1 MKIIKRGQ
9 LAMLSIAFMVMIAGY
24 INYKYNPER
33 EENLG
38 QTMKV
43 NSSDVYLYNVSND
56 NVDVYGES
64 DKSKINKTTDNIYTT
79 KTVSDSLSSFKEARD
94 NMFSELEEK
103 YTGIIESV
111 SASSSDVKVYREKL
125 DEVIKNKH
133 TINIVEGIIK
143 AKGIDNIVIVP
154 TSEKYNIMI
163 KLETK
168 LTDAQAAMIEK
179 IIEEEFNI
187 DASKVNIIEN

>member
-9 LAMLSIAFMVMIAGY
+9 LAMLSVAFMVMIAGY

-43 NSSDVYLYNVSND
+43 NSSDVYLYNVSQD
-56 NVDVYGES
+56 KVNVYNEAGDS
-64 DKSKINKTTDNIYTT
+64 AKINTNQDTVYST
-79 KTVSDSLSSFKEARD
+79 KKADGLSSFKEARD
-94 NMFSELEEK
+94 NMFSELEEQ
-103 YTGIIESV
+103 YEQIIKSTT
-111 SASSSDVKVYREKL
+111 ASSSDVKVYSEKL
-125 DEVIKNKH
+125 DDVIKKKH

-143 AKGIDNIVIVP
+143 AKGIENIVIVP

-163 KLETK
+163 KLEKK
-168 LTDAQAAMIEK
+168 LTNAQAAMIEK
-179 IIEEEFNI
+179 IMEEEFNI